1 MMDAL
6 TGGGP
11 GLDRQKGCI
20 VQGDMISQGI
30 ELMLYGM
37 GTVVVFL
44 SLLVAAT
51 AAMSRLFTRYFPE
64 SQVLLQAAPQLQP
77 GEAGPVDDPELVAV
91 VTAAVHRY
99 RAR

>member
-1 MMDAL
+1 
-6 TGGGP
+6 
-11 GLDRQKGCI
+11 
-20 VQGDMISQGI
+20 MISQGI

-51 AAMSRLFTRYFPE
+51 AAMSRLVTRYFPE
-64 SQVLLQAAPQLQP
+64 PQLLLERAPQPPAGQ
-77 GEAGPVDDPELVAV
+77 AGPVHDPEIVAV

>member
-1 MMDAL
+1 
-6 TGGGP
+6 
-11 GLDRQKGCI
+11 
-20 VQGDMISQGI
+20 MISQGL

-44 SLLVAAT
+44 SLLVVST
-51 AAMSRLFTRYFPE
+51 VAMSRLVTRYFPE
-64 SQVLLQAAPQLQP
+64 PQVLSQAAPQPQPQP
-77 GEAGPVDDPELVAV
+77 GEAGPVDDPELIAV

>member
-1 MMDAL
+1 M
-6 TGGGP
+6 
-11 GLDRQKGCI
+11 
-20 VQGDMISQGI
+20 QGDMISQGL

-44 SLLVAAT
+44 SLLVVST
-51 AAMSRLFTRYFPE
+51 VAMSRLVARYFPE
-64 SQVLLQAAPQLQP
+64 SETLVAAAPQPLPVKP
-77 GEAGPVDDPELVAV
+77 GTVDDPEIIAV